1 VGRAA
6 AIGGGYNGGDRA
18 AVIGSGFRAGRGANA
33 ARTLCVEGAMSERH
47 LRKVAGWLTAAVL
60 AGSVVM
66 TDAGAQEKVKDLDQ
80 IPKAVMA
87 ALKSKFPNPEITK
100 WTKAKEGDAIV
111 YDIEFKQKGRK
122 CEADIKE
129 NGDYINYEK
138 EVAVKDLPAAVTKT
152 LEKRYP
158 KAKLLELMEITEVK
172 GKQEILEGYEIV
184 LTTAAG
190 KETEITIA
198 PDGKVLE
205 DSGEAK
211 KEKKK

>member
-1 VGRAA
+1 
-6 AIGGGYNGGDRA
+6 
-18 AVIGSGFRAGRGANA
+18 
-33 ARTLCVEGAMSERH
+33 MSERH
-47 LRKVAGWLTAAVL
+47 LRRVAAGLSVAVL
-60 AGSVVM
+60 AGLVLIAA
-66 TDAGAQEKVKDLDQ
+66 DAGAQDKVKDLDQ
-80 IPKAVMA
+80 IPKAVMK

-100 WTKAKEGDAIV
+100 WTKAKEGDDIV

-138 EVAVKDLPAAVTKT
+138 EVAAKDLPAAVKKT
-152 LEKRYP
+152 VETRYP
-158 KAKLLELMEITEVK
+158 KAKLLEIMEITAVK
-172 GKQEILEGYEIV
+172 GKQEKLEGYEVV

-190 KETEITIA
+190 KEAEITVA

-211 KEKKK
+211 KEEKK